1 MLIPSQDLQNCTNVF
16 GSIHMYFAVIKS
28 VLLPSLASQTKKRL
42 IKLRGN
48 GIKVGNV
55 ILVWSV
61 LLIEVSNP
69 AGQLL
74 LAMHQPE

>member
-1 MLIPSQDLQNCTNVF
+1 
-16 GSIHMYFAVIKS
+16 MYFAVIKS

-48 GIKVGNV
+48 GIKVGNSS
-55 ILVWSV
+55 LVWSV

-74 LAMHQPE
+74 LAVHQPE